1 MKCQWDN
8 LLQVLPP
15 KLRADVDKLGR
26 ESMEELRL
34 RRGRPAEM
42 VFSGGKSLLRE
53 ISTEEDLNYVLNA
66 ASGFSPWA
74 AGSITQGYLTI
85 PGGHRIGL
93 CGEWVEQNG
102 QVSAIRAVSGMCIR
116 VARAFPGIADKAPLS
131 GSLLIL
137 GPPGA
142 GKTTLL
148 RDLIRKRSEMGSA
161 ISVIDERGELF
172 PSGGVFDPGPRTD
185 VFTGCRKDVGVDMA
199 LKTMGPS
206 CIAVDE
212 ITSSSDCQAL
222 ISAGWCGVELLATAH
237 AANCEDLNH
246 RNIYQSIVKSGLFA
260 KALVLKKDKSWK
272 LERVVS
278 WGSN

>member
-26 ESMEELRL
+26 ESVEELRL
-34 RRGRPAEM
+34 RRERPTEL
-42 VFSGGKSLLRE
+42 VFPGGKSLLCE
-53 ISTEEDLNYVLNA
+53 VSTQEDVNYVLNA

-93 CGEWVEQNG
+93 CGEWVEQHG
-102 QVSAIRAVSGMCIR
+102 QISAIRRVSGMCIR
-116 VARAFPGIADKAPLS
+116 VARAFPGIADKAPVA

-148 RDLIRKRSEMGSA
+148 RDLICRRSGLGSA

-172 PSGGVFDPGPRTD
+172 PAGGIFDPGPRTD
-185 VFTGCRKDVGVDMA
+185 IFTGCRKDTGVDMA
-199 LKTMGPS
+199 LKTMGPA

-212 ITSSSDCQAL
+212 ITSPADCQAL

-237 AANCEDLNH
+237 AANCEDLH
-246 RNIYQSIVKSGLFA
+246 RRSIYQPIVRSGLFSQ
-260 KALVLKKDKSWK
+260 ALVLKKDKSWK

>member
-15 KLRADVDKLGR
+15 RLRRNVDKQGR
-26 ESMEELRL
+26 ERMEELRL
-34 RRGRPAEM
+34 RRGRQVEL
-42 VFSGGKSLLRE
+42 VFPGCRSLLCE
-53 ISTEEDLNYVLNA
+53 FCTQEDLNYVLNA

-74 AGSITQGYLTI
+74 AGTVTKGYLTI

-102 QVSAIRAVSGMCIR
+102 KISAIRHVSGMCIR
-116 VARAFPGIADKAPLS
+116 VARAFDGIADKAPGS

-148 RDLIRKRSEMGSA
+148 RELIRRRSESGSA
-161 ISVIDERGELF
+161 ISVIDERGEIF
-172 PSGGVFDPGPRTD
+172 PPGGLFDPGPRTD
-185 VFTGCRKDVGVDMA
+185 IFTGCSKEAGVDIA
-199 LKTMGPS
+199 LKTMGPA

-212 ITSSSDCQAL
+212 ITSPTDCQAL
-222 ISAGWCGVELLATAH
+222 MGAGWCGVELLATAH
-237 AANCEDLNH
+237 AANCEDLC
-246 RNIYQSIVKSGLFA
+246 RRGIYRPIVNSGLFSQ
-260 KALVLKKDKSWK
+260 ALVLQKDKSWK

-278 WGSN
+278 WG